1 MRVNDRLEEAAKGVP
16 AMSVVMITPDGY
28 ETISAV
34 LRHIHAQS
42 GREQLEIVIVAPA
55 FDALSPR
62 VPALNGF
69 HGLHVLPFAAA
80 ASSTAAAR
88 AAGVQAARAPI
99 VAFVEDHCFPQAGW
113 AAALIAAHREPWAA
127 VGPAIGNAN
136 PCNAVSWA
144 NLLIEYSPWMEP
156 AAAGPVEHLP
166 GHNSSYK
173 RRILLDYGPALET
186 MLESESILHW
196 DLRAKGLGLFLEPA
210 AVALHVNFTTL
221 AASTRLRFHGGRM
234 FAAARAR
241 RWSFARRM
249 AYAAAAPLIPLVRLR
264 RILAQVRRRRDPAL
278 PAHTFAALA
287 LLLAWDAAG
296 EMAGYL
302 LGAGAEAQRGGEFE
316 FHGDR
321 RAADVAP
328 HEGHRP

>member
-1 MRVNDRLEEAAKGVP
+1 MNDQIEKAANGDP
-16 AMSVVMITPDGY
+16 AMSVVVITPDGY

-34 LRHIHAQS
+34 LHHIRAQS
-42 GREQLEIVIVAPA
+42 VTEQLEIVIVAPT
-55 FDALSPR
+55 FDALPLHA
-62 VPALNGF
+62 PALNGF
-69 HGLHVLPFAAA
+69 HGVRVVPFAAV

-88 AAGVQAARAPI
+88 AAGVQAAHASI
-99 VAFVEDHCFPQAGW
+99 VAFVEDHCLPQPGW

-144 NLLIEYSPWMEP
+144 NLLIEYSPWMKP
-156 AAAGPVEHLP
+156 VTAGPVEHLP

-173 RRILLDYGPALET
+173 RTVLLAYGSALET

-196 DLRAKGLGLFLEPA
+196 DLRAKGLGLLLEPA
-210 AVALHVNFTTL
+210 AVALHVNFSTV
-221 AASTRLRFHGGRM
+221 AASTGLRFHGGRM

-241 RWSFARRM
+241 RWSFARRI

-264 RILAQVRRRRDPAL
+264 RIVAQVRRRRSPAL
-278 PAHTFAALA
+278 PAATFPALA

-302 LGAGAEAQRGGEFE
+302 LGAGAEARRGGEFE
-316 FHGDR
+316 FHRDR
-321 RAADVAP
+321 REVGVAP

>member
-1 MRVNDRLEEAAKGVP
+1 VNDQIEPAAEDVP
-16 AMSVVMITPDGY
+16 AMSVVVITPDHH

-34 LRHIHAQS
+34 LRHVHAQS
-42 GREQLEIVIVAPA
+42 VKEQLEIVIVAPA
-55 FDALSPR
+55 PDALPLHG
-62 VPALNGF
+62 PAFNGF
-69 HGLHVLPFAAA
+69 HGVRVVPFGAV

-88 AAGVQAARAPI
+88 AAGVRAARAPI
-99 VAFVEDHCFPQAGW
+99 VAFVEDHSFPQPGW
-113 AAALIAAHREPWAA
+113 AAALIAAHRGLWAA

-156 AAAGPVEHLP
+156 AAAAPVEHLP

-173 RRILLDYGPALET
+173 RKILLGYGATLET

-196 DLRAKGLGLFLEPA
+196 DLRAKGFDLLLEPA
-210 AVALHVNFTTL
+210 ALALHVNFTTIT
-221 AASTRLRFHGGRM
+221 ASARLRFHGGRM

-241 RWSFARRM
+241 RWSSGRRI

-264 RILAQVRRRRDPAL
+264 RILAQIRRRRNSPL
-278 PAHTFAALA
+278 PANTFPALA
-287 LLLAWDAAG
+287 LLLGCDAAG

-321 RAADVAP
+321 RALGVAP
-328 HEGHRP
+328 HEGRRR

>member
-1 MRVNDRLEEAAKGVP
+1 
-16 AMSVVMITPDGY
+16 MSVVVITPDGY

-34 LRHIHAQS
+34 LRHVHAQCVK
-42 GREQLEIVIVAPA
+42 EQLEIVIVAPS
-55 FDALSPR
+55 FDALPLHL
-62 VPALNGF
+62 PALNGF
-69 HGLHVLPFAAA
+69 HGVRVVPFGAV

-88 AAGVQAARAPI
+88 AAGVHAARAPI
-99 VAFVEDHCFPQAGW
+99 VAFVEDHCFPQQGW

-144 NLLIEYSPWMEP
+144 NLLIEYSPWMDP

-173 RRILLDYGPALET
+173 RTILLEYGPALET
-186 MLESESILHW
+186 MLETESIMHW
-196 DLRAKGLGLFLEPA
+196 DLRAKGFDLLLEPA
-210 AVALHVNFTTL
+210 AVALHVNFTTI

-241 RWSFARRM
+241 RWSFARRI

-264 RILAQVRRRRDPAL
+264 RIVTQLRRRRNSAL
-278 PAHTFAALA
+278 PAHTFPALA
-287 LLLAWDAAG
+287 LLLACDAAG

-302 LGAGAEAQRGGEFE
+302 LGAGAEARRGGEFE

-321 RAADVAP
+321 RAVGVAP

>member
-1 MRVNDRLEEAAKGVP
+1 MSDQVDTAAHGIP
-16 AMSVVMITPDGY
+16 TMSVVVITPDSY
-28 ETISAV
+28 ETINSL
-34 LRHIHAQS
+34 LRHVHAQS
-42 GREQLEIVIVAPA
+42 AKEQLEIVIVAPSL
-55 FDALSPR
+55 DALPR
-62 VPALNGF
+62 HLPASNGF
-69 HGLHVLPFAAA
+69 HGVRVVPFGAV

-99 VAFVEDHCFPQAGW
+99 VAFVEDHCFPQPGW
-113 AAALIAAHREPWAA
+113 AAALIAAHREPCAA

-136 PCNAVSWA
+136 PCNAFSWA

-156 AAAGPVEHLP
+156 AAAGPVDHLP

-173 RRILLDYGPALET
+173 RTILLEYGPALET
-186 MLESESILHW
+186 MLESESIMHW
-196 DLRAKGLGLFLEPA
+196 DLRAKGFDLLLEPA
-210 AVALHVNFTTL
+210 AVALHVNFTTM

-241 RWSFARRM
+241 RWSHGRRM

-264 RILAQVRRRRDPAL
+264 RILAQIRRRRKAAL
-278 PAHTFAALA
+278 PMSTFPVLL
-287 LLLAWDAAG
+287 LLLACDAAG

-302 LGAGAEAQRGGEFE
+302 GGAGAEAQRAGEFE

-321 RAADVAP
+321 RVADVAP
-328 HEGHRP
+328 RDGHHP

>member
-1 MRVNDRLEEAAKGVP
+1 VNDQIENAAHGVP
-16 AMSVVMITPDGY
+16 TMSVVVITPDGY

-34 LRHIHAQS
+34 LRHVLAQS
-42 GREQLEIVIVAPA
+42 VKEELEIVIVAPA
-55 FDALSPR
+55 LDALPLH

-69 HGLHVLPFAAA
+69 HSVRVVPFGAV

-88 AAGVQAARAPI
+88 AAGVQVARAPI
-99 VAFVEDHCFPQAGW
+99 VAFVEDHCFPQPGW
-113 AAALIAAHREPWAA
+113 AEALIAAHREQWAA

-156 AAAGPVEHLP
+156 PAAGLAEHLP

-173 RRILLDYGPALET
+173 RTILLDYGPALET
-186 MLESESILHW
+186 MLETESILHW
-196 DLRAKGLGLFLEPA
+196 DLRAKGFDLLLEPA
-210 AVALHVNFTTL
+210 AVALHVNFTTI
-221 AASTRLRFHGGRM
+221 AASTHLRFHGGRM

-241 RWSFARRM
+241 RWSFVRRI
-249 AYAAAAPLIPLVRLR
+249 AYAAASPLIPLVRLR
-264 RILAQVRRRRDPAL
+264 RILAQVRQRRNSAL
-278 PAHTFAALA
+278 PANTFPTLA
-287 LLLAWDAAG
+287 LLLACDAAG

-302 LGAGAEAQRGGEFE
+302 LGSGAEAQRAGEFE

-321 RAADVAP
+321 RVVGVRP
-328 HEGHRP
+328 HEGRHP